1 MGFSFGSFLGGVAT
15 SFSESIDKYEKEAAK
30 NAEIQLNLMTKNFTE
45 RKSELDNLRN
55 SAVEDAK
62 FVAGLYS
69 TEQTNPLFED
79 MVFAVTQ
86 NPAALARLKKASTE
100 AWFDPNKITL
110 ASLYK
115 PLKQESSGQ
124 SAVQQIEKMYDI
136 NSAVQNT
143 KDILLT
149 AKDQESKNPLRALG
163 AGNADAKAQ
172 SLLSTVAKSLGTTPE
187 QMAGAMQF
195 KRPVAQQEGTFDYS
209 KLRAPMTWDQT
220 KGIAFNDLSVALSN
234 KQSVYDNPESTA
246 EAKQKADRIVNI
258 AETNVKNIKSV
269 ESVLDSE
276 QTKYANELYRAKSVL
291 ISSES
296 TPQERKEAQAIINK
310 AKTMD
315 QTAAQQLQDQI
326 ANLTLTV
333 ANSKDAEKVQQ
344 AQSKLDAIYEAQNKQ
359 LKSNNMPTFDQFR
372 KLVNDRIRNELEANF
387 TQIGNVQFDIDG
399 TARFKG
405 EASAQERFN
414 AIKQNAVKAVA
425 ATYADPSGRML
436 NPIYGALVDAYLVPR
451 KPDGSFDLSVS
462 GGGRPA
468 SGNQSVMRQPPQ
480 PDAAPQPATA
490 PAPLPQVGQAQPQ
503 TITIS
508 RNQIET
514 MMKNNNIP
522 VNDQSVKAQIDKL
535 KSDARQKGRTLIV
548 E

>member
-124 SAVQQIEKMYDI
+124 TAVQQIDNLYSI
-136 NSAVQNT
+136 NSAIKDT
-143 KDILLT
+143 KDIVLT
-149 AKDQESKNPLRALG
+149 SKDQETKNPLRMLG

-172 SLLSTVAKSLGTTPE
+172 TLLSTVAKSLGTTPE

-195 KRPVAQQEGTFDYS
+195 KRPVAQQEGTFDYAS
-209 KLRAPMTWDQT
+209 LRAPMTWDQT
-220 KGIAFNDLSVALSN
+220 KGIALNDLSAAMAN
-234 KQSVYDNPESTA
+234 KQKVDNDPTSSDD
-246 EAKQKADRIVNI
+246 AKQTAARMVKV
-258 AETNVKNIKSV
+258 AEGTVKNIKSV
-269 ESVLDSE
+269 ESTLDSE
-276 QTKYANELYRAKSVL
+276 QVKFANEIAAAKSVL
-291 ISSES
+291 INPDS
-296 TPQERKEAQAIINK
+296 TKEEKKAAQVVIDK
-310 AKTMD
+310 AKGMD
-315 QTAAQQLQDQI
+315 KTAAQVLQDQV
-326 ANLTLTV
+326 ANLVLTV
-333 ANSKDAEKVQQ
+333 ANSKNPEQVAAAQ
-344 AQSKLDAIYEAQNKQ
+344 AKLETIYEAQNKQ
-359 LKSNNMPTFDQFR
+359 LKNANMPTFDQFR

-387 TQIGNVQFDIDG
+387 TQVGNVQFDIDG

-405 EASAQERFN
+405 DETSMNRFN
-414 AIKQNAVKAVA
+414 AIKMNAVKAVA
-425 ATYADPSGRML
+425 ATYADPTGRML

-451 KPDGSFDLSVS
+451 RPDGSYDLNVGPNKSIMRENPPAKPA
-462 GGGRPA
+462 GGGMPTSQPTQA
-468 SGNQSVMRQPPQ
+468 MPSTTEAQPPS
-480 PDAAPQPATA
+480 
-490 PAPLPQVGQAQPQ
+490 
-503 TITIS
+503 ITMT
-508 RNQIET
+508 RKGIEDT
-514 MMKNNNIP
+514 MKAKGLTVNNNT
-522 VNDQSVKAQIDKL
+522 VDAQIKAL
-535 KSDARQKGRTLIV
+535 SDQARQRGQILV
-548 E
+548 VN

>member
-124 SAVQQIEKMYDI
+124 TAVQQIDNLYSI
-136 NSAVQNT
+136 NSAIKDT
-143 KDILLT
+143 KDIVLT
-149 AKDQESKNPLRALG
+149 SKDQETKNPLRMLG

-172 SLLSTVAKSLGTTPE
+172 TLLSTVAKSLGTTPE

-195 KRPVAQQEGTFDYS
+195 KRPVAQQEGTFDYAA
-209 KLRAPMTWDQT
+209 LRAPMTWDQT
-220 KGIAFNDLSVALSN
+220 KGIALNDLSAAMAN
-234 KQSVYDNPESTA
+234 KQKVDNDPTSSDD
-246 EAKQKADRIVNI
+246 AKQTAARMVKV
-258 AETNVKNIKSV
+258 AEGTVKNIKSV
-269 ESVLDSE
+269 ESTLDSE
-276 QTKYANELYRAKSVL
+276 QVKFANEIAAAKSVL
-291 ISSES
+291 INPDS
-296 TPQERKEAQAIINK
+296 TKEEKKAAQVVIDK
-310 AKTMD
+310 AKGMD
-315 QTAAQQLQDQI
+315 KTAAQVLQDQV
-326 ANLTLTV
+326 ANLVLTV
-333 ANSKDAEKVQQ
+333 ANSKNPEQVAAAQ
-344 AQSKLDAIYEAQNKQ
+344 AKLETIYEAQNKQ
-359 LKSNNMPTFDQFR
+359 LKNANMPTFDQFR

-387 TQIGNVQFDIDG
+387 TQVGNVQFDIDG

-405 EASAQERFN
+405 DETSMNRFN
-414 AIKQNAVKAVA
+414 AIKMNAVKAVA
-425 ATYADPSGRML
+425 ATYADPTGRML

-451 KPDGSFDLSVS
+451 RPDGSYDLNVGPNKSIMRENPPAKPA
-462 GGGRPA
+462 GGGMPTSQPTQA
-468 SGNQSVMRQPPQ
+468 MPSTTEAQPPS
-480 PDAAPQPATA
+480 
-490 PAPLPQVGQAQPQ
+490 
-503 TITIS
+503 ITMT
-508 RNQIET
+508 RKGIEDT
-514 MMKNNNIP
+514 MKAKGLTVNNNT
-522 VNDQSVKAQIDKL
+522 VDAQIKAL
-535 KSDARQKGRTLIV
+535 SDQARQRGQILV
-548 E
+548 VN